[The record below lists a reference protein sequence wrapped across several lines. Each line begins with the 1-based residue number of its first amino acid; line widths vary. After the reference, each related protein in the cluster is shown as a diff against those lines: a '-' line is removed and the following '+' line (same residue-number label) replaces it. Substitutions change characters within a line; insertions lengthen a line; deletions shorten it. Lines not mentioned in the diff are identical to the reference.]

1 MPAPYKPSRRPFDH
15 DAVDALL
22 GPYEQR
28 TVPPDFDPATRHRDL
43 ELSPSRRHV
52 AYVTDISISADRL
65 AALYYSGRIDA
76 DEYIDLCFQLTD
88 IIISRKPSTD

>member
-15 DAVDALL
+15 AAVDALL

-28 TVPPDFDPATRHRDL
+28 TVPPDFDPATRASDL
-43 ELSPSRRHV
+43 ELSPSRRRIE
-52 AYVTDISISADRL
+52 YVTDISISAERL

-76 DEYIDLCFQLTD
+76 DEFIDLCFRLTD
-88 IIISRKPSTD
+88 IIIHRKPSTN